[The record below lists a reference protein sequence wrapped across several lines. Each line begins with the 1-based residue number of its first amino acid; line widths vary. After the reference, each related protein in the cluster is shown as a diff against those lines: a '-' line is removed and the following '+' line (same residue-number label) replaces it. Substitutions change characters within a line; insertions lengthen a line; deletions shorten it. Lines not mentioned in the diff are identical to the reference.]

1 MVQPNP
7 EARLRRL
14 KPRGGEEHTPLVDPQ
29 TPRSDVIL
37 HGVYLDSA
45 THVWLKYDFHRPKMR
60 PENADTVHKDSTS
73 SLPKIL
79 PYLIITF
86 WVFGKRNRGR
96 CLQVYVQPRI
106 IDFDAK

>member
-60 PENADTVHKDSTS
+60 QENADTVHKDSTS
-73 SLPKIL
+73 SLLKIL
-79 PYLIITF
+79 PYLYNHVLGLWEEKSWEMPSSLCPT
-86 WVFGKRNRGR
+86 
-96 CLQVYVQPRI
+96 
-106 IDFDAK
+106 